1 MKADNLWNDVDALT
15 RLALTGQNVELQSGG
30 ASSPRGPL
38 PPSAFP
44 PFRNKTGFAVHTAE
58 LPAQMVSGDYHDAFL
73 LSDDRLV
80 FVIADVS
87 GKGVPAALLR
97 GFLRSMVR
105 NVSMYSDSPGD
116 TLTRVNRLLYD
127 ANLGPMYVTIFLGW
141 YDTKSGALRYAN
153 AGHPHP
159 YRINRAG
166 RASKF
171 GEVTGPILG
180 ILDIERYDERE
191 DVLGVGE
198 RLLLY
203 TDGITEARATNGE
216 FLGDDRLKTV
226 LEEHA
231 SDPLGTMCDRILECV
246 NAFQG
251 KKRQDDA
258 TLFALQRNS

>member
-1 MKADNLWNDVDALT
+1 MKANNLWNDVDALT
-15 RLALTGQNVELQSGG
+15 RLALTEQNVELRSGG

-38 PPSAFP
+38 PQSAFP
-44 PFRNKTGFAVHTAE
+44 PFKNRIDFDIHTAE
-58 LPAQMVSGDYHDAFL
+58 SPARLVSGDYHDAFL
-73 LSDDRLV
+73 LSEDRLV

-97 GFLRSMVR
+97 GFLRSMIR
-105 NVSMYSDSPGD
+105 NVSTYSDSPGD

-141 YDTKSGALRYAN
+141 YDTKDGTMQYAN

-159 YRINRAG
+159 YRIDRAG

-180 ILDIERYDERE
+180 ILDVGRYDERE
-191 DVLGVGE
+191 EVLGVGE

-203 TDGITEARATNGE
+203 TDGITEARATGGE
-216 FLGDDRLKTV
+216 FLGDDRLTT
-226 LEEHA
+226 LLQEHA
-231 SDPLGTMCDRILECV
+231 AEPLGTMCDRILECV
-246 NAFQG
+246 NEFQG
-251 KKRQDDA
+251 NVRQDDA